1 MKKFSFSLQKVLEI
15 KEQLLDNLKIELGN
29 LNNDMRKID
38 MDIDKLRLQFSDINN
53 EFTHKSSVSIT
64 VGEMTYYKMLMED
77 ILKQIERKQEEKQM
91 LIKKIEA
98 KRLEIVSMNM
108 EISSFEK
115 LREKELDKYNK
126 ALIKSEELFIE
137 EFVSNKSMTNEY
149 AL

>member
-1 MKKFSFSLQKVLEI
+1 
-15 KEQLLDNLKIELGN
+15 
-29 LNNDMRKID
+29 
-38 MDIDKLRLQFSDINN
+38 
-53 EFTHKSSVSIT
+53 
-64 VGEMTYYKMLMED
+64 
-77 ILKQIERKQEEKQM
+77 
-91 LIKKIEA
+91 
-98 KRLEIVSMNM
+98 M

>member
-1 MKKFSFSLQKVLEI
+1 
-15 KEQLLDNLKIELGN
+15 
-29 LNNDMRKID
+29 
-38 MDIDKLRLQFSDINN
+38 
-53 EFTHKSSVSIT
+53 
-64 VGEMTYYKMLMED
+64 MED
-77 ILKQIERKQEEKQM
+77 ILKQIERKQEEKQILM
-91 LIKKIEA
+91 KRIEA
-98 KRLEIVSMNM
+98 KRLEIVSMNI